1 MTTINSFADL
11 LKVGKELKK
20 QAAAIEAE
28 KKKAAEAADRRT
40 REARE
45 FSNAM
50 RDMGVEPLAAS
61 PRADKGKKKLPPIP
75 RQTIADRKAVLDE
88 SISDDVDTL
97 IFLQSEDGLCY
108 WREGLSPDL
117 CRKLR
122 RGEWT
127 VQNHIDLHGL
137 RSDPARSAVLDFL
150 RSSQKQ
156 GARCVRIVHGKG
168 YGSPDRQ
175 PVLKGK
181 VRRWLKQCDSV
192 MAFSEAPEIDGGAG
206 AVLVLLAAAGKN
218 PSGNKPL

>member
-1 MTTINSFADL
+1 MSRTLNSFSDL
-11 LKVGKELKK
+11 LKVGKELKQ
-20 QAAAIEAE
+20 QAQALAAE
-28 KKKAAEAADRRT
+28 KKRTAELADKSR

-45 FSNAM
+45 FGRAM
-50 RDMGVEPLAAS
+50 LDMGVEPLKSAA
-61 PRADKGKKKLPPIP
+61 PRADKKSSKFPPIP
-75 RQTIADRKAVLDE
+75 RQTLAEHRAVLDA

-127 VQNHIDLHGL
+127 VQNHLDLHGL
-137 RSDPARSAVLDFL
+137 RTDPARIAVLEFL
-150 RSSQKQ
+150 RASQKA

-181 VRRWLKQCDSV
+181 VRRWLKQCACV
-192 MAFSEAPEIDGGAG
+192 MAFAEAPETDGGAG
-206 AVLVLLAAAGKN
+206 AVLVLLSSK
-218 PSGNKPL
+218 